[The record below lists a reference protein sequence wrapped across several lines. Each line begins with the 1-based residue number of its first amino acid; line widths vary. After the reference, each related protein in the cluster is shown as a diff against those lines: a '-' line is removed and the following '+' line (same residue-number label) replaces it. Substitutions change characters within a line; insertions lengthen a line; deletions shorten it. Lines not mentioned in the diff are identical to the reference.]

1 MQRMA
6 IPCTLMDDEEL
17 IGKISERFGNSR
29 WMFIP
34 NTLHLE
40 KIFVSE
46 DLAKELQK
54 HPRCRVSSTPTPY
67 LFRMAGYP
75 SFVKGPIPS
84 LLPQLR
90 HHPFPIRFRSEMTPR
105 ES

>member
-54 HPRCRVSSTPTPY
+54 HPRCRVSSTPTPIFFEWPVIPLLLKDPFHPY
-67 LFRMAGYP
+67 FLNFAT
-75 SFVKGPIPS
+75 IPS
-84 LLPQLR
+84 QSGSGVR
-90 HHPFPIRFRSEMTPR
+90 
-105 ES
+105 